1 MTGLLRGALAACVP
15 SAAALYCA
23 AVPSHAQAG
32 RPKITAVTGIVG
44 NRDSHQAALLNA
56 VAAEHVS
63 LPNAD
68 ARHAMIRA
76 SAHDSSDVDGSAA
89 VNGDVAI
96 AGSAVVSAKERLRS
110 DTM

>member
-1 MTGLLRGALAACVP
+1 MLHAILLAAAP
-15 SAAALYCA
+15 SSA
-23 AVPSHAQAG
+23 AVPSRAQIG
-32 RPKITAVTGIVG
+32 GPRINGVTGVAG
-44 NRDSHQAALLNA
+44 DRESHKVALLN
-56 VAAEHVS
+56 VAAAQKVRPPPS
-63 LPNAD
+63 D

-76 SAHDSSDVDGSAA
+76 SAHDSSDVDGSAT